1 MERTIRHRFEFTQ
14 SPEAVWEYLTNAELL
29 AQWLMP
35 NNFQAVVGHTFQF
48 QSRPMPK
55 FGFDGII
62 HCEVL
67 EIIPCEKIVY
77 SWKGGSL
84 DSVVVWTL
92 APTDAGTVL
101 TLEHKGFKGLKN
113 LLPYIIMRNGW
124 GKIGK
129 KLFNIVNP

>member
-92 APTDAGTVL
+92 APTDAGTIL

-113 LLPYIIMRNGW
+113 LLPYIIMSNGW

>member
-35 NNFQAVVGHTFQF
+35 NNFQPVVGHTFQF